1 MDRWKSLPI
10 QCVGGLVLNM
20 DSIGQ
25 GTTLPGSAL
34 ILENYEPALEGGYR
48 RILGYTKF
56 DAAQVPGTTGNPVLG
71 VAVGLGGVIACRRTN
86 SPNDYALYYS
96 SGSGWTKINPTA
108 RANTVTKM
116 RGIYSAII
124 SPAMILLDG
133 ANYAAKW
140 DGTTFTEISAHAPIG
155 PKYAAIIGNRLAIA
169 GHPSDPSELILSEP
183 NTDIGFHGGSGAASI
198 PCSDVIVGLKTFRES
213 LYIYCKNSI
222 KKLVGDSTSN
232 FALQD
237 VTNSIGC
244 LSGDTIQEL
253 GGDLLFLAPD
263 GVRSTAGTER
273 TNDIEL
279 GLVSRSIQPLIR
291 QILAIGATEDTYSTC
306 VIRNKSQY
314 RLLLNQ
320 TSVAAT
326 GQVGFL
332 GKLEQGR
339 ATNGNIQMVW
349 SSLRGIQPY
358 CADSS
363 YENEIEISVIGAKD
377 SGFVYRL
384 ESGNS
389 FDGQPIKYIYRTP
402 DITFTDTTIRKVM
415 QKLEVQTQVEG
426 DFTVDVRML
435 IDKGTTNLPSPSPI
449 NITQIGTLP
458 TYGTAIYGTSEY
470 GQIQFPVFKLNLN
483 GSSFTTAFEFSGN
496 NTNPPHR
503 IDSFTIVFA
512 PKSYR

>member
-1 MDRWKSLPI
+1 MDRWKSMPV
-10 QCVGGLVLNM
+10 QCAGGLVLNM

-25 GTTLPGSAL
+25 GTNFPGSAL

-48 RILGYTKF
+48 RVLGTQKF
-56 DAAQVPGTTGNPVLG
+56 SASEVPGTAGNPVLG

-96 SGSGWTKINPTA
+96 SGSGWTKINPSA
-108 RANTVTKM
+108 RTNTVTKM

-124 SPAMILLDG
+124 SPAMIILDG

-140 DGTTFTEISAHAPIG
+140 DGTTFTTISAHAPLG
-155 PKYAAIIGNRLAIA
+155 PKYAAVIGSRIALA

-183 NTDIGFHGGSGAASI
+183 NTDVGFHGTNGAASI

-222 KKLVGDSTSN
+222 KKLVGDTSSN
-232 FALQD
+232 FALVD

-263 GVRSTAGTER
+263 GIRSTAGTER

-279 GLVSRSIQPLIR
+279 GLVSRAIQPLVR
-291 QILAIGATEDTYSTC
+291 QVLSIGATENTYSAC

-314 RLLLNQ
+314 RLFLNQ
-320 TSVAAT
+320 PSVAST
-326 GQVGFL
+326 GQIGFL

-339 ATNGNIQMVW
+339 VTNGNIEMVW
-349 SSLRGIQPY
+349 SSIRGIQPY

-363 YENEIEISVIGAKD
+363 YEAEVELSVIGSNN

-384 ESGNS
+384 ESGNT
-389 FDGQPIKYIYRTP
+389 FDGTPIKYVYRTP

-415 QKLEVQTQVEG
+415 QKLEMQMQVEG

-435 IDKGTTNLPSPSPI
+435 IDKGVPEIPSPTAQ
-449 NITQIGTLP
+449 NISQIGALP
-458 TYGTAIYGTSEY
+458 TYGTAIYGTSRY